1 MGSSTNMHNK
11 VIPVAAGILMNEAG
25 YVLLNTRPIGKSYAG
40 YWEFPGGK
48 IQPHETPIA
57 ALKREL
63 MEEIKIVIKNA
74 QLWKMETFCY
84 PCYATVQ
91 LHFFLVNNWQGTPV
105 AQEKQ
110 LLSWQ
115 NPQNLTISP
124 ILEANIAL
132 MKDLTPALFNLHRA

>member
-1 MGSSTNMHNK
+1 MHNK
-11 VIPVAAGILMNEAG
+11 VIPVAVGILMNEAG
-25 YVLLNTRPIGKSYAG
+25 HVLLNTRPRGKSFAG

-48 IQPHETPIA
+48 IQSHETPVA

-63 MEEIKIVIKNA
+63 MEEIGIVIQNA

-84 PCYATVQ
+84 PRHTTVQ
-91 LHFFLVNNWQGTPV
+91 LYFFLINNWQGTPV

-115 NPQNLTISP
+115 NPQNLTVSP

-132 MKDLTPALFNLHRA
+132 MKDLTPGLFKLHRA